1 MRGPSTEAP
10 PAAQTALTRIR
21 VRMAGSRTIRAM
33 VVVAVAFGLVSAAG
47 AALGFYGTDAN
58 LVAGYAPI
66 QPVEFSHLLHARDL
80 GLDCRFCHVFAER
93 GPVAGV
99 PSTKVCMN
107 CHAKVLPES
116 VKLLPVRS
124 AYAEQK
130 PFAWIRVCKLP
141 EFTYFDH
148 SIHLATGVGCSTC
161 HGRVDLMA
169 RTEQPFSLSMGFCL
183 DCHGNPSTY
192 LRNAREITNMQW
204 QPSVSKTTGKEPV
217 AALGDRTLTPPL
229 HCSGCHR

>member
-1 MRGPSTEAP
+1 MRVPSTEAAK
-10 PAAQTALTRIR
+10 AAQTALTRIR
-21 VRMAGSRTIRAM
+21 IRIAGSRTLRAI
-33 VVVAVAFGLVSAAG
+33 VVLALALGLVSLAG
-47 AALGFYGTDAN
+47 IALGFYATDAN
-58 LVAGYAPI
+58 LVTGYAPI

-80 GLDCRFCHVFAER
+80 GLDCRFCHVSAER
-93 GPVAGV
+93 GPMAGV

-124 AYAEQK
+124 TFSDQK
-130 PFAWIRVCKLP
+130 PIAWIRVCKLP

-169 RTEQPFSLSMGFCL
+169 RTEQTMSLSMGFCL
-183 DCHGNPSTY
+183 DCHRSPAAY
-192 LRNAREITNMQW
+192 LRNPRDLTNMEW
-204 QPSVSKTTGKEPV
+204 QPSVSKTKGPELV
-217 AALGDRTLTPPL
+217 ASLGGRTLTPPL